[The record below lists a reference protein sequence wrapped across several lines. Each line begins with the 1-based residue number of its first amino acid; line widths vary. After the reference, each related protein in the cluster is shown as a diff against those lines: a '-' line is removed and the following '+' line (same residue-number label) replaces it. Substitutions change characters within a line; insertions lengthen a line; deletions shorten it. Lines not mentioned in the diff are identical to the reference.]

1 MSRTIA
7 LTGATGFIG
16 SFLAQR
22 FHDAGWNIRAL
33 ARPVSR
39 QNRPAGN
46 GIQWIEGHLENL
58 DSLRTLVHNADSI
71 VHCAGTVRGAS
82 EKQFNQVNVE
92 GVARLVHAASEQH
105 PLPRFLLISSLAARE
120 PHLSPYASS
129 KRQGEETLAAASAQ
143 IFWAA
148 FRPSAVYG
156 PGDRVVLPLFRWI
169 GRGVAPII
177 GSSAARFS
185 LLYVEDLFEAVK
197 LWLEHREPQPGIFE
211 LHDGHANGYSYNE
224 AIEIAARLFARRVL
238 RINVPGV
245 ALQILGT
252 LNQSA
257 ARTLGYRPMLTPG
270 KVRELRHL
278 DWVCDNTALRRQIGW
293 RPYVSL
299 EQGLRLALLG
309 DEAHRMTNCNKSDRE
324 RV

>member
-22 FHDAGWNIRAL
+22 LGDAGWKIKAL
-33 ARPVSR
+33 ARPTSTR
-39 QNRPAGN
+39 NRLAGSH
-46 GIQWIEGHLENL
+46 IQWIEGHLENL
-58 DSLRTLVHNADSI
+58 DSLRHLVHNVDSI
-71 VHCAGTVRGAS
+71 VHCAGAVRGAS
-82 EKQFNQVNVE
+82 EKHFNQVNVE

-143 IFWAA
+143 MIWAA

-156 PGDRVVLPLFRWI
+156 PGDRELLPLLRWI
-169 GRGVAPII
+169 GRGIAPILA
-177 GSSAARFS
+177 SKDARFS

-197 LWLEHREPQPGIFE
+197 LWLARRDRHPGIFE
-211 LHDGHANGYSYNE
+211 LHDGHTNGYSYNE
-224 AIEIAARLFARRVL
+224 VIDIAARLYARKAWRL
-238 RINVPGV
+238 NVPRMV
-245 ALQILGT
+245 LQSLAV

-257 ARTLGYRPMLTPG
+257 ARALGYKPMLTPG
-270 KVRELRHL
+270 KVRELCHP
-278 DWVCDNTALRRQIGW
+278 DWVCDNTALSREIGW
-293 RPYVSL
+293 QPQVSL
-299 EQGLRLALLG
+299 TQGLRRALFDAG
-309 DEAHRMTNCNKSDRE
+309 VQRNSNRNNNDRE